1 MSGISLYELVGDY
14 RELEDGVDGFIE
26 AIEAGEMDEAALW
39 DTLDGLKGAIEDK
52 CDAIVQIIRNKELLA
67 ASIDVEIKRLTAR
80 KKAVLG
86 ATERLKD
93 YVGESLSIAGIDKM
107 ETQHARLSF
116 RSSETCDI
124 RDPGMVVAWALV
136 NGRADLIKIK
146 DPEPSTSAIKDA
158 IKAGEKI
165 PGAVIVKN
173 RNLQIK

>member
-1 MSGISLYELVGDY
+1 MSGISLYELVGYY

-39 DTLDGLKGAIEDK
+39 YTLDGLKGAIEDK
-52 CDAIVQIIRNKELLA
+52 CDAIVQVIRNKELLA

-93 YVGESLSIAGIDKM
+93 YVSESLSIAGIDKM
-107 ETQHARLSF
+107 ETAHARLSF
-116 RSSETCDI
+116 RSSEACDI
-124 RDPGMVVAWALV
+124 RDPGMVVAWALA
-136 NGRADLIKIK
+136 NGRADLVKIM